1 MAAEWLE
8 TAPDLGTRRARNH
21 ETNSNHCPAVGG
33 DCCLCRTYRRHCA
46 LVHLAITKVCEN
58 SNIKSESMR
67 LQYERRA
74 FLWNLKKYG
83 GQNAVVTF

>member
-33 DCCLCRTYRRHCA
+33 DCCLCRSYRRHCA

-67 LQYERRA
+67 LQTMSAEPSFGTSKSMA
-74 FLWNLKKYG
+74 DKTLL
-83 GQNAVVTF
+83 